1 MAIKITT
8 DKSKKVDITAKR
20 LDDFIVNLEIKNESG
35 NLVEFTRDAY
45 TYLNKDTISLA
56 DKRNSLGRED
66 VMLFTITTEDDTP
79 VLAACSSDLD
89 LAMVGGVIPGTD
101 TDINFDNYDPTQ
113 HFDGNTQNG
122 GNYTHPT
129 NQRDFDKLY
138 LPEHIIK
145 IKAIANAMSKAS
157 HKNTEEEQSNYGI
170 KNLNFRSLRLESK
183 LVDGSGVS
191 YAGLPFIYKFP
202 DYRDWLYNIFT
213 NLDVV
218 KNSFMNSELLSN
230 PDFTGYTGNRY
241 IFFGRVE
248 GNNSFQIKFDHDK
261 FNLPAGNYKY
271 TFKSLSNMANFI
283 EDVDAGNFNGN
294 SNRTLIHKKPYEE
307 SYIDQTTWI
316 HGKLKINE

>member
-45 TYLNKDTISLA
+45 TYINKDTISES

-89 LAMVGGVIPGTD
+89 LAMCVNIGAVLS
-101 TDINFDNYDPTQ
+101 YDPTQ
-113 HFDGNTQNG
+113 HFDGNNDNG
-122 GNYTHPT
+122 GNYDNPT

-138 LPEHIIK
+138 LPEHVNK
-145 IKAIANAMSKAS
+145 IRAIANAMSKAS
-157 HKNTEEEQSNYGI
+157 HKNTAEEQSNYGI
-170 KNLNFRSLRLESK
+170 KNLKFRKLYIESNIAVSG
-183 LVDGSGVS
+183 LGIGSFM
-191 YAGLPFIYKFP
+191 YNNE
-202 DYRDWLYNIFT
+202 DYSDWLYNIFT

-230 PDFTGYTGNRY
+230 PYFTGYTGNRY

-261 FNLPAGNYKY
+261 FNLPVGNYKY
-271 TFKSLSNMANFI
+271 TFKSLSNMANL
-283 EDVDAGNFNGN
+283 EADEDAGNYNGD
-294 SNRTLIHKKPYEE
+294 SNRFLIHERPYEE
-307 SYIDQTTWI
+307 SYMDQTTWI
-316 HGKLKINE
+316 HGKLKINK

>member
-45 TYLNKDTISLA
+45 TYINKDTISEG

-89 LAMVGGVIPGTD
+89 LAMCVNLGAVLS
-101 TDINFDNYDPTQ
+101 YDPTQ
-113 HFDGNTQNG
+113 HFDGNNDNG
-122 GNYTHPT
+122 GNYDNPT

-138 LPEHIIK
+138 LPEHVNK
-145 IKAIANAMSKAS
+145 IRAIANAMSKAS
-157 HKNTEEEQSNYGI
+157 HKNTAEEQSNYGI
-170 KNLNFRSLRLESK
+170 KNLKFRKNYIESNI
-183 LVDGSGVS
+183 GASGVFAES
-191 YAGLPFIYKFP
+191 LMYNAE
-202 DYRDWLYNIFT
+202 DYSDWLYNIFT

-218 KNSFMNSELLSN
+218 KNSFMHSKLLSN
-230 PDFTGYTGNRY
+230 LNFTGYTGNRY

-261 FNLPAGNYKY
+261 FNLPVGNYKY
-271 TFKSLSNMANFI
+271 TFKSLSNMANLTA
-283 EDVDAGNFNGN
+283 DVDAGNFNGD
-294 SNRTLIHKKPYEE
+294 SNRFLIHKKPYEE
-307 SYIDQTTWI
+307 SYMDQTTWI
-316 HGKLKINE
+316 HGKLKINK

>member
-8 DKSKKVDITAKR
+8 DKSKKIDITAKR

-45 TYLNKDTISLA
+45 TYLNKDTISRN
-56 DKRNSLGRED
+56 DKLNSLGNED

-79 VLAACSSDLD
+79 VLSACSSDLD
-89 LAMVGGVIPGTD
+89 LAMSNSI
-101 TDINFDNYDPTQ
+101 DPTQ
-113 HFDGNTQNG
+113 HLDDNDDNG
-122 GNYTHPT
+122 GNYTNPQ

-138 LPEHIIK
+138 DEFHIIK
-145 IKAIANAMSKAS
+145 IQAIANAISKSS

-170 KNLNFRSLRLESK
+170 KNLNFYTDRLRT
-183 LVDGSGVS
+183 
-191 YAGLPFIYKFP
+191 GLPTNFNNSTNGIYSFS

-213 NLDVV
+213 NVDVV
-218 KNSFMNSELLSN
+218 KNSFVNSKLLNN
-230 PDFTGYTGNRY
+230 PHFTGYTGNRY

-271 TFKSLSNMANFI
+271 TFKSLSNMANILKPGFSERI
-283 EDVDAGNFNGN
+283 QTAG
-294 SNRTLIHKKPYEE
+294 PYKE
-307 SYIDQTTWI
+307 SYTNQTTWI

>member
-45 TYLNKDTISLA
+45 TYLNKDTISRA

-101 TDINFDNYDPTQ
+101 TDVNFESYDPTK
-113 HFDGNTQNG
+113 HFDDNNGNG
-122 GNYTHPT
+122 GNYDKAT
-129 NQRDFDKLY
+129 NQKDFDKLY
-138 LPEHIIK
+138 LPEHVIK
-145 IKAIANAMSKAS
+145 IKAIANSMSKAS
-157 HKNTEEEQSNYGI
+157 HRNTEEEQSNYGI
-170 KNLNFRSLRLESK
+170 KNLNFKAIRLETK
-183 LVDGSGVS
+183 LGAGSGASNQS
-191 YAGLPFIYKFP
+191 YPFIYNFP
-202 DYRDWLYNIFT
+202 DYQDWLYNIFT

-218 KNSFMNSELLSN
+218 KNSFMHNELLAN

-271 TFKSLSNMANFI
+271 TFKSLSNMANFDA
-283 EDVDAGNFNGN
+283 DVDAGNFDGD

>member
-45 TYLNKDTISLA
+45 TYLNKDTISKPS
-56 DKRNSLGRED
+56 KRNSLGQED

-89 LAMVGGVIPGTD
+89 LAMCV
-101 TDINFDNYDPTQ
+101 NYGEPIGNSPASFDPTK
-113 HFDGNTQNG
+113 HFDGNNSNG
-122 GNYTHPT
+122 GNYDYPT

-138 LPEHIIK
+138 DEFHVIK
-145 IKAIANAMSKAS
+145 IKAIANSMSKAS
-157 HKNTEEEQSNYGI
+157 HKNTAEEQSNYGI
-170 KNLNFRSLRLESK
+170 RNLIFTK
-183 LVDGSGVS
+183 LYISS
-191 YAGLPFIYKFP
+191 SPEAIAQAQATTTYNSPAIYKHS

-213 NLDVV
+213 NTDVV

-230 PDFTGYTGNRY
+230 PNFTGYTGNRY
-241 IFFGRVE
+241 IFFGKVE

-271 TFKSLSNMANFI
+271 TFKSLSNMAI
-283 EDVDAGNFNGN
+283 LSVDTNDNVITANNY
-294 SNRTLIHKKPYEE
+294 TIKHTKPYKE

>member
-45 TYLNKDTISLA
+45 THSNKNNLTRGQ
-56 DKRNSLGRED
+56 KKVSLGLED

-89 LAMVGGVIPGTD
+89 LAMCA
-101 TDINFDNYDPTQ
+101 NFGEPNGNVLSQDPTK
-113 HFDGNTQNG
+113 HFDGNNSNG
-122 GNYTHPT
+122 GNYDYPT

-138 LPEHIIK
+138 DEFHVIK
-145 IKAIANAMSKAS
+145 IKAIANSISKSS
-157 HKNTEEEQSNYGI
+157 HKNTAEEQSNYGI
-170 KNLNFRSLRLESK
+170 KNLKFTK
-183 LVDGSGVS
+183 L
-191 YAGLPFIYKFP
+191 FISSSDEVIAQTQATTTYSNAIIYNHS

-213 NLDVV
+213 NTDVV
-218 KNSFMNSELLSN
+218 KNSFMNSELLNN
-230 PDFTGYTGNRY
+230 PNFTGYTGNRY
-241 IFFGRVE
+241 IFFGKVE

-271 TFKSLSNMANFI
+271 TFKSLSNMANLF
-283 EDVDAGNFNGN
+283 VDTNDNVITANNY
-294 SNRTLIHKKPYEE
+294 TIKHTKPYEE

>member
-45 TYLNKDTISLA
+45 TYLNKDTLSKEDKLISLG
-56 DKRNSLGRED
+56 KED

-89 LAMVGGVIPGTD
+89 LAMCVNIPGST
-101 TDINFDNYDPTQ
+101 IIYDPTS
-113 HFDGNTQNG
+113 HFDGNDSNG
-122 GNYTHPT
+122 GNYTNPT

-138 LPEHIIK
+138 DQFHVIK

-157 HKNTEEEQSNYGI
+157 HKNTSEEQSNYGT
-170 KNLNFRSLRLESK
+170 KNIRFRIQYIESNIA
-183 LVDGSGVS
+183 VSGLGVNS
-191 YAGLPFIYKFP
+191 FIYNTE
-202 DYRDWLYNIFT
+202 DYSDWLYNIFT

-230 PDFTGYTGNRY
+230 PNFIGYTGNRY

-271 TFKSLSNMANFI
+271 TFKSLSNMNL
-283 EDVDAGNFNGN
+283 EGDVDAGNFGTNAV
-294 SNRTLIHKKPYEE
+294 LKHKKPYEE
-307 SYIDQTTWI
+307 SYMDQTTWI
-316 HGKLKINE
+316 HGKLKINK

>member
-45 TYLNKDTISLA
+45 TYLNKDTISRN
-56 DKRNSLGRED
+56 DKFNSLGNED

-89 LAMVGGVIPGTD
+89 LAMSNSI
-101 TDINFDNYDPTQ
+101 DPTQ
-113 HFDGNTQNG
+113 HLDGNNDNG
-122 GNYTHPT
+122 GNYTNPQ

-138 LPEHIIK
+138 DELHIIK
-145 IKAIANAMSKAS
+145 IQAIANAMSKAS
-157 HKNTEEEQSNYGI
+157 HKNTAEEQSNYGI
-170 KNLNFRSLRLESK
+170 KNLNFFTDRLRTGTFTNFSNFTN
-183 LVDGSGVS
+183 G
-191 YAGLPFIYKFP
+191 IYSFP

-218 KNSFMNSELLSN
+218 KNSFIHNELLSN
-230 PDFTGYTGNRY
+230 PDFTEYTGNRY
-241 IFFGRVE
+241 IFFGKVE

-261 FNLPAGNYKY
+261 FNLPVGNYKY
-271 TFKSLSNMANFI
+271 TFKSLSNMAQI
-283 EDVDAGNFNGN
+283 LKAGSSDRIQTYG
-294 SNRTLIHKKPYEE
+294 PYKE
-307 SYIDQTTWI
+307 SYTNQTTWI
-316 HGKLKINE
+316 HGKLKINK

>member
-45 TYLNKDTISLA
+45 TYINKDTISEG

-89 LAMVGGVIPGTD
+89 LAMCVNLGTVLR
-101 TDINFDNYDPTQ
+101 FDPTS
-113 HFDGNTQNG
+113 HFDGNTDNG
-122 GNYTHPT
+122 GNYNNPT

-138 LPEHIIK
+138 LPEHVNK
-145 IKAIANAMSKAS
+145 IRAIANAMSKAS
-157 HKNTEEEQSNYGI
+157 HKNTAEEQSNYGT
-170 KNLNFRSLRLESK
+170 KNLKFRKNYIESNIA
-183 LVDGSGVS
+183 VSGLGINS
-191 YAGLPFIYKFP
+191 FIYNAE
-202 DYRDWLYNIFT
+202 DYSDWLYNIFT

-218 KNSFMNSELLSN
+218 KNSFMNSELFSN
-230 PDFTGYTGNRY
+230 SYFTGYTGNRY

-271 TFKSLSNMANFI
+271 TFKSLSNMANLDA
-283 EDVDAGNFNGN
+283 DVAAGN
-294 SNRTLIHKKPYEE
+294 SNGDSNRFLIHKKPNEE

>member
-89 LAMVGGVIPGTD
+89 LAMCVNIPD
-101 TDINFDNYDPTQ
+101 YNYDPTQ
-113 HFDGNTQNG
+113 HFDGNNDNG
-122 GNYTHPT
+122 GNYDNAT

-138 LPEHIIK
+138 IPEHVIK

-157 HKNTEEEQSNYGI
+157 HKNTAEEQSNYGI
-170 KNLNFRSLRLESK
+170 KNLKFRANYIESNIAI
-183 LVDGSGVS
+183 SGLGINS
-191 YAGLPFIYKFP
+191 YIYNNE
-202 DYRDWLYNIFT
+202 DYSDWLYNIFT

-261 FNLPAGNYKY
+261 FNLPVGNYKY
-271 TFKSLSNMANFI
+271 TFKSLSNMANFT
-283 EDVDAGNFNGN
+283 EDVDAGNFNGD
-294 SNRTLIHKKPYEE
+294 SNRFLIHKKPYEE

-316 HGKLKINE
+316 HGKLKINK